1 MTTLEGS
8 MDLPHTTIRT
18 ARIAVATVFFVN
30 GTLIANW
37 LTRIPDIKDRL
48 GLSTSVLGFALL
60 MTAVGALIAQPTSG
74 WFIGRLGSRAV
85 TITMGLLYC
94 VSVIPLGYA
103 PNLPLLMLALFVMGA
118 CNGALDVAMNS
129 QAALVEKAYKRSIM
143 NSFHGLWSVGALAG
157 AGMGGIAVAWHIST
171 GTHLLTMALVG
182 LIVMLITIRYLV
194 ADSGTQS
201 GEASGFVVPPLVLL
215 PMGVVAF
222 FVLFCEGAIGDWST
236 IYLRDE
242 LGTSPGRATLGFG
255 IFSLLMAAGRL
266 TGDWLTTRLGAAL
279 LVRISGVL
287 ILVGMVMAL
296 ISMSLWISVVGFA
309 LVGAGISCIFP
320 LILSAASR
328 TPGIAPGTAI
338 AAMATAGYTGFLV
351 GPPLLGTLAELVT
364 LRGALALLTI
374 SGVLVIV
381 LGASIGRGPSAHTR
395 V

>member
-1 MTTLEGS
+1 MTTLEES
-8 MDLPHTTIRT
+8 MDLPHTSIRT

-74 WFIGRLGSRAV
+74 WIIGRLGSRTV
-85 TITMGLLYC
+85 TTTMGLLYC

-157 AGMGGIAVAWHIST
+157 AGMGGIAVAWHISI

-194 ADSGTQS
+194 ADRGTQS

-236 IYLRDE
+236 IYSARRPWHLTRTSHARLRG
-242 LGTSPGRATLGFG
+242 LFAAHGGGTSDRRLADHAVRRGAARADQRRSDPRRHGDGTDQRVVMGISRRLCAGGSRNLLYLPTDSQRRITHTRHRARHRDRSDGNGRLYRLFGWSTAARNARRTGDATRCVG
-255 IFSLLMAAGRL
+255 AAGDFR
-266 TGDWLTTRLGAAL
+266 
-279 LVRISGVL
+279 
-287 ILVGMVMAL
+287 
-296 ISMSLWISVVGFA
+296 
-309 LVGAGISCIFP
+309 
-320 LILSAASR
+320 ASW
-328 TPGIAPGTAI
+328 
-338 AAMATAGYTGFLV
+338 
-351 GPPLLGTLAELVT
+351 
-364 LRGALALLTI
+364 
-374 SGVLVIV
+374 
-381 LGASIGRGPSAHTR
+381 
-395 V
+395 